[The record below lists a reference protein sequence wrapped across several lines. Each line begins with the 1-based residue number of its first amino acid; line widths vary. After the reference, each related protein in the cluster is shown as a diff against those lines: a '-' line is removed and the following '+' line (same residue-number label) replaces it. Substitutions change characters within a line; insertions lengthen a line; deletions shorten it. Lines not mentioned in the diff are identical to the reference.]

1 MSKMMVRLDNRLRLR
16 SRRFLISVA
25 LLLLPVAVVVA
36 LITPADAGAPGIDAF
51 TRHGAGVRAVG
62 MGKAATSVPM
72 GAGSFYWNPA
82 GLGLIEGTELTSLF
96 SQPYSAVDDLQYH
109 TIGFAH
115 RNPSR
120 HVGYGLSG
128 VFFDA
133 GKLRG
138 ADAAGN
144 LTGQTFGSRDGELF
158 FSVGAGFGDED
169 GRKRAAIGGNFKA
182 VRGEIAEFSSTG
194 FGADLGFMFLPAEW
208 ARMGVMVE
216 NLIAPTFHFKTTDE
230 KFPLRIRGG
239 VSVDPFTWMTLA
251 GDVENEEGDIAY
263 RFGGEIRL
271 FSRVLGLRG
280 GYATDTKEFLAGIG
294 FNIKFLA
301 LDYAYSTHDDLGQTH
316 RVGLTIK
323 IK

>member
-1 MSKMMVRLDNRLRLR
+1 MVHWT
-16 SRRFLISVA
+16 S
-25 LLLLPVAVVVA
+25 LPAS
-36 LITPADAGAPGIDAF
+36 AGAPGIDAF
-51 TRHGAGVRAVG
+51 TRHGAGVRAVS

-96 SQPYSAVDDLQYH
+96 SQPYTEVDDLQYH
-109 TIGFAH
+109 TVGFAH

-120 HVGYGLSG
+120 HVGYGVSG

-144 LTGQTFGSRDGELF
+144 LTNTSFNARDGALYF
-158 FSVGAGFGDED
+158 TVGAGFGGED
-169 GRKRAAIGGNFKA
+169 GRKRAAVGANFKG
-182 VRGEIAEFSSTG
+182 VRGEIAEFSTNG
-194 FGADLGFMFLPAEW
+194 FGADVGFMFLPAEW

-216 NLIAPTFHFKTTDE
+216 NLVAPTFRFKATDE

-239 VSVDPFTWMTLA
+239 ASVDPFTWMTLA
-251 GDVENEEGDIAY
+251 ADIENEEGEMSW

-280 GYATDTKEFLAGIG
+280 GYTTDSSEFLAGLG

-316 RVGLTIK
+316 RIGLTIK

>member
-1 MSKMMVRLDNRLRLR
+1 MGSGGRG
-16 SRRFLISVA
+16 FLTVA
-25 LLLLPVAVVVA
+25 ICLSLAA
-36 LITPADAGAPGIDAF
+36 ASYAGAPGIDAF

-62 MGKAATSVPM
+62 MGKAATSIPM

-82 GLGLIEGTELTSLF
+82 GMGLIEGTEVTSLF
-96 SQPYSAVDDLQYH
+96 SQPYTEVDDLQYH
-109 TIGFAH
+109 TVGFAH
-115 RNPSR
+115 RNPNR

-144 LTGQTFGSRDGELF
+144 LTGQTFGSRDGALY
-158 FSVGAGFGDED
+158 FSVGSGFGGDD
-169 GRKRAAIGGNFKA
+169 GRKRAAVGANFKG
-182 VRGEIAEFSSTG
+182 VRGEIAEYSSTG
-194 FGADLGFMFLPAEW
+194 FGADIGFMFLPAEW

-216 NLIAPTFHFKTTDE
+216 NLIAPTFHFKSVDE

-239 VSVDPFTWMTLA
+239 VSLDPFTWMTLA
-251 GDVENEEGDIAY
+251 ADVENEEGDMSW
-263 RFGGEIRL
+263 RFGTELRL
-271 FSRVLGLRG
+271 FSKVLGIRG
-280 GYATDTKEFLAGIG
+280 GYATDTNEFLAGLG

-316 RVGLTIK
+316 RVGLTIR

>member
-1 MSKMMVRLDNRLRLR
+1 MVKIMRTENWLCLGVVRAIKTGLA
-16 SRRFLISVA
+16 V
-25 LLLLPVAVVVA
+25 LLPTAA
-36 LITPADAGAPGIDAF
+36 FFCTATPSDAGAPGIDAF
-51 TRHGAGVRAVG
+51 TRHGAGVRAVS
-62 MGKAATSVPM
+62 MGKAATSIPM

-96 SQPYSAVDDLQYH
+96 SQPYTEVEDLQYH
-109 TIGFAH
+109 TVGFAH

-128 VFFDA
+128 IFFDA
-133 GKLRG
+133 GSLRE
-138 ADAAGN
+138 ATAAGA
-144 LTGQTFGSRDGELF
+144 LTGKTFNSRDGAVY
-158 FSVGAGFGDED
+158 FSVGAGFGGDD

-182 VRGEIAEFSSTG
+182 VRGEIAEYSSTG

-208 ARMGVMVE
+208 GRMGVMVE
-216 NLIAPTFHFKTTDE
+216 NLIAPSFQFKTTE
-230 KFPLRIRGG
+230 ENFPLRIRGG

-251 GDVENEEGDIAY
+251 SDIENEEGDISW

-280 GYATDTKEFLAGIG
+280 GYTTDSGEFLAGLG

-316 RVGLTIK
+316 RVGLTIRLK
-323 IK
+323 

>member
-1 MSKMMVRLDNRLRLR
+1 MVSIVTRIKNGVLFIPMKGVLKE
-16 SRRFLISVA
+16 FLFF
-25 LLLLPVAVVVA
+25 LPVLAVILA
-36 LITPADAGAPGIDAF
+36 AMPADAGAPGIDAF
-51 TRHGAGVRAVG
+51 TRHGAGVRAVS

-96 SQPYSAVDDLQYH
+96 SQPYTEVDDLQYH

-128 VFFDA
+128 IFFDA
-133 GKLRG
+133 GDLREATSAG
-138 ADAAGN
+138 A
-144 LTGQTFGSRDGELF
+144 LTGKTFNSRDGAVYF
-158 FSVGAGFGDED
+158 TVGAGFGGDD
-169 GRKRAAIGGNFKA
+169 GRKKAAIGGNFKA
-182 VRGEIAEFSSTG
+182 VRGEIAEYTSTG

-216 NLIAPTFHFKTTDE
+216 NLIAPTFQFRTTDE

-239 VSVDPFTWMTLA
+239 ASLDPFTWMTLA
-251 GDVENEEGDIAY
+251 ADVENEEGDMSW

-271 FSRVLGLRG
+271 FSRVLGIRG
-280 GYATDTKEFLAGIG
+280 GYTTDSEEFLAGLG

-301 LDYAYSTHDDLGQTH
+301 LDYAYSTHDALGQTH
-316 RVGLTIK
+316 RIGLTIRMK
-323 IK
+323 

>member
-1 MSKMMVRLDNRLRLR
+1 MDQMMRLNNRVR
-16 SRRFLISVA
+16 SRFLPGLIVCLA
-25 LLLLPVAVVVA
+25 LLMPAATVLLTAMPVQ
-36 LITPADAGAPGIDAF
+36 AGAPGIDAF
-51 TRHGAGVRAVG
+51 TRHGAGVRAVS
-62 MGKAATSVPM
+62 MGKAATSIPM
-72 GAGSFYWNPA
+72 GSGSFYWNPA
-82 GLGLIEGTELTSLF
+82 GLGLIEGTEITSLF
-96 SQPYSAVDDLQYH
+96 SQPYSEVDDLQYH
-109 TIGFAH
+109 TVGFAH

-144 LTGQTFGSRDGELF
+144 LTGTTFGSRDGALY
-158 FSVGAGFGDED
+158 FSVGAGFGGDD
-169 GRKRAAIGGNFKA
+169 GRPRAAIGGNFKA
-182 VRGEIAEFSSTG
+182 VRGEIAEYNTMG
-194 FGADLGFMFLPAEW
+194 FGSDIGFMFLPAEW

-216 NLIAPTFHFKTTDE
+216 NLVAPTFRYKATDE

-239 VSVDPFTWMTLA
+239 ASLDPFTWMTLA
-251 GDVENEEGDIAY
+251 ADIENEEGDVSY

-280 GYATDTKEFLAGIG
+280 GYTTDSSEFLAGIG

-316 RVGLTIK
+316 RVGLTIR

>member
-1 MSKMMVRLDNRLRLR
+1 MGTITMGLQNRIRVTLRICR
-16 SRRFLISVA
+16 SVA
-25 LLLLPVAVVVA
+25 RSVLLPAAMLFISAKVAS
-36 LITPADAGAPGIDAF
+36 AGAPGIDAF

-96 SQPYSAVDDLQYH
+96 SQPYTEVDDLQYH
-109 TIGFAH
+109 TVGFAH

-128 VFFDA
+128 IFFDA
-133 GKLRG
+133 GDLRG
-138 ADAAGN
+138 ADATGA
-144 LTGQTFGSRDGELF
+144 LTGQTFGSRDGALYF
-158 FSVGAGFGDED
+158 TVGAGFGGDD
-169 GRKRAAIGGNFKA
+169 NRQRAAIGGNVKA
-182 VRGEIAEFSSTG
+182 VRGEIADYTSTG
-194 FGADLGFMFLPAEW
+194 FGFDLGFMFLPADW

-216 NLIAPTFHFKTTDE
+216 NLIAPTFHFKSVDE

-239 VSVDPFTWMTLA
+239 VSIDPFTWMTLA
-251 GDVENEEGDIAY
+251 ADVENEEGEMSW
-263 RFGGEIRL
+263 RFGGELRL
-271 FSRVLGLRG
+271 FSKVLGLRG
-280 GYATDTKEFLAGIG
+280 GYTTDTKEFLAGIG

-301 LDYAYSTHDDLGQTH
+301 LDYAYSTNDDLGQTH
-316 RVGLTIK
+316 RVGLTIR